1 MKVLVLNN
9 WMLSLSFLLFFF
21 LKKWK
26 RKSKKWKQKR
36 SEWIEG
42 EMVARVAGKTEKQE
56 GTGKRETLNVERAFA
71 WTNDGNYLENRV
83 FGEGDL
89 VGSALSS
96 FRFQKHAI
104 AWCARCF
111 LKEWNRSACVD
122 LFCVKCGWQG
132 CGVGWWLG
140 CGRNGL
146 YLFLVSGSES
156 KVLRSAPPFPL
167 VLLAPFYVLYDSLGR
182 TF

>member
-1 MKVLVLNN
+1 MKTKVKNENKKEV
-9 WMLSLSFLLFFF
+9 SE
-21 LKKWK
+21 LKGKL
-26 RKSKKWKQKR
+26 
-36 SEWIEG
+36 
-42 EMVARVAGKTEKQE
+42 VARVAGKTEKQE

-111 LKEWNRSACVD
+111 LKEWNRSARVD

-140 CGRNGL
+140 CGAIA
-146 YLFLVSGSES
+146 YLF
-156 KVLRSAPPFPL
+156 
-167 VLLAPFYVLYDSLGR
+167 
-182 TF
+182 

>member
-1 MKVLVLNN
+1 MKTKVKNENKKEV
-9 WMLSLSFLLFFF
+9 SE
-21 LKKWK
+21 LKGKL
-26 RKSKKWKQKR
+26 
-36 SEWIEG
+36 
-42 EMVARVAGKTEKQE
+42 VARVAGKTGKQG

-111 LKEWNRSACVD
+111 LKEWNRSARVD
-122 LFCVKCGWQG
+122 LFV
-132 CGVGWWLG
+132 
-140 CGRNGL
+140 
-146 YLFLVSGSES
+146 
-156 KVLRSAPPFPL
+156 
-167 VLLAPFYVLYDSLGR
+167 
-182 TF
+182 

>member
-1 MKVLVLNN
+1 
-9 WMLSLSFLLFFF
+9 MLSLSFLLFF
-21 LKKWK
+21 LKNENE
-26 RKSKKWKQKR
+26 SKKWKQKR
-36 SEWIEG
+36 GEWIEG

-89 VGSALSS
+89 VGPALSS

-111 LKEWNRSACVD
+111 LKEWNRSARVD
-122 LFCVKCGWQG
+122 LFVW
-132 CGVGWWLG
+132 
-140 CGRNGL
+140 
-146 YLFLVSGSES
+146 SEGGKGE
-156 KVLRSAPPFPL
+156 KVRP
-167 VLLAPFYVLYDSLGR
+167 
-182 TF
+182 